1 MPNGRRTAEMIQADW
16 AKIGVTAN
24 ITTYEWG
31 EYLKRSRAGEPS
43 VGMLG
48 GTWDYPDPQRN
59 PAWFHLQQPRQCVAL
74 VQPDLYGRGA
84 EGERRDQPG
93 RARASSTS
101 PRTRRCMTT
110 SRWCGWRT

>member
-1 MPNGRRTAEMIQADW
+1 MIQSDW

-48 GTWDYPDPQRN
+48 GTWDYPDPSEILLGFICNN
-59 PAWFHLQQPRQCVAL
+59 PGNCRAL
-74 VQPDLYGRGA
+74 VQPDLHGRGA

-93 RARASSTS
+93 RAGAALHH
-101 PRTRRCMTT
+101 RRQ
-110 SRWCGWRT
+110 GGV